1 MMFIT
6 CLQLQKLTKANQPI
20 IIAIMHTNCGES
32 CMYFVKEEAR
42 CQGDY
47 VMGGTRQ
54 GGWEPNKEGAS
65 HHIIPE
71 GEGLSLA

>member
-1 MMFIT
+1 
-6 CLQLQKLTKANQPI
+6 
-20 IIAIMHTNCGES
+20 MHTNCGES